1 MPVTDIIKSA
11 KSPLQERVE
20 AYELDDLGNH
30 FDDLCS
36 ALELANEYLMNEH
49 EAPNDVIQFLK
60 EATEV
65 DRAVKKA
72 ISSLGSTDEKKLLK
86 ESIDAYDKALDG
98 LPVMDKFSWK
108 WKNIYRG
115 KIRNFLNF
123 FVSFIRKKI
132 RSEAELI
139 RSFNNDDSHGS

>member
-11 KSPLQERVE
+11 KSPLQERLE
-20 AYELDDLGNH
+20 AYELDDLGNR

-36 ALELANEYLMNEH
+36 ALEPANKYLMNEH
-49 EAPNDVIQFLK
+49 EAPNDVVQFLK

-65 DRAVKKA
+65 DRAIKRA

-86 ESIDAYDKALDG
+86 ESIDAYDKALGG
-98 LPVMDKFSWK
+98 LPFIGKFFWQ

-115 KIRNFLNF
+115 KVRNFLNC
-123 FVSFIRKKI
+123 FVSLERRYARKQ
-132 RSEAELI
+132 SQ
-139 RSFNNDDSHGS
+139 

>member
-11 KSPLQERVE
+11 KSPLQEREE
-20 AYELDDLGNH
+20 AYELDDLGNR

-36 ALELANEYLMNEH
+36 ALESANKYLMNEH
-49 EAPNDVIQFLK
+49 EAPNDVVQFLM

-65 DRAVKKA
+65 DRAIKRA

>member
-30 FDDLCS
+30 FDDLRSVLES
-36 ALELANEYLMNEH
+36 AQKYLMNEY
-49 EAPNDVIQFLK
+49 EAPNDVVQFLK

-65 DRAVKKA
+65 NRAIKRA

-86 ESIDAYDKALDG
+86 ESIDAYDKALGG
-98 LPVMDKFSWK
+98 LPFIGKFFRQ

-115 KIRNFLNF
+115 KVRNLLNC
-123 FVSFIRKKI
+123 FVSLERRYARKQ
-132 RSEAELI
+132 SQ
-139 RSFNNDDSHGS
+139 